1 MAEEARYKTNAQR
14 VVHRDNLIASLLPV
28 MASKTSAEWIDVLE
42 QAGVPCGPIHTIDQV
57 FQDPQ
62 VIARGMQ
69 QELTRADGNSIPLVA
84 NPIKMSL
91 TPPNPGRAPPA
102 LGADTEAELN
112 SLLGLSD
119 AQIKDL
125 RAKGII

>member
-1 MAEEARYKTNAQR
+1 
-14 VVHRDNLIASLLPV
+14 
-28 MASKTSAEWIDVLE
+28 
-42 QAGVPCGPIHTIDQV
+42 VPCGPIQTIDQV

-62 VIARGMQ
+62 VIARQMQ
-69 QELTRADGNSIPLVA
+69 QEMSRADGTVIPLVA

-91 TPPNPGRAPPA
+91 TPPVPRRAPPA
-102 LGADTEAELN
+102 LGADTEAELK

-119 AQIKDL
+119 AQIEGL